1 LRKGATSVSKQVSL
15 WVNDECISIDYF
27 VSGFID
33 HTVGGV
39 VASLRGTGEIKTLE
53 LSMDGPQVTINLNNV
68 QVPVNQ
74 FANKIIGSTI
84 TGMVSSLKEISNIRS
99 IKIAIKR

>member
-1 LRKGATSVSKQVSL
+1 MSKQVSL
-15 WVNDECISIDYF
+15 WVNDECIPIDYF

-39 VASLRGTGEIKTLE
+39 VASLRGTGEIATLE
-53 LSMDGPQVTINLNNV
+53 LSIDGSQVTINLNNA

-74 FANKIIGSTI
+74 FVNKIIRSTI
-84 TGMVSSLKEISNIRS
+84 TGMVSTLKGVSNIKS

>member
-1 LRKGATSVSKQVSL
+1 M
-15 WVNDECISIDYF
+15 
-27 VSGFID
+27 SGLID

-39 VASLRGTGEIKTLE
+39 VASLRGTSEIRTLE
-53 LSMDGPQVTINLNNV
+53 LSIDGSQVTINLNNA

-74 FANKIIGSTI
+74 FANKIVGSTI
-84 TGMVSSLKEISNIRS
+84 TGMVSSLKGISNIKS

>member
-1 LRKGATSVSKQVSL
+1 MSKQVSL

-33 HTVGGV
+33 HTVGGI
-39 VASLRGTGEIKTLE
+39 VASLRGTGEIGTLE
-53 LSMDGPQVTINLNNV
+53 LSINDSQVTINLNNAP
-68 QVPVNQ
+68 VPVNE

-84 TGMVSSLKEISNIRS
+84 TGMVSTLKGVGKIKSV
-99 IKIAIKR
+99 KIAIKR

>member
-1 LRKGATSVSKQVSL
+1 MSKQVSL
-15 WVNDECISIDYF
+15 WVNDESIPIDYF

-39 VASLRGTGEIKTLE
+39 VASLRGTGEIGTLE
-53 LSMDGPQVTINLNNV
+53 LSMDGSQVTINLNNS
-68 QVPVNQ
+68 QVPVNE

-84 TGMVSSLKEISNIRS
+84 TGMVSTLKGVSNIKR